1 MADTDLNDDALAAYP
16 AGTPVVMVNL
26 LKFRARAADGEGTG
40 WDAYRRYSEKVA
52 PLIKARGGA
61 ILWAGEAHG
70 AALGPAAE
78 GDWDYVALVRY
89 PDKAAF
95 RAMIASPEYAA
106 ANPFRLA
113 AVERHVIVAAEQKF
127 GRFRED

>member
-1 MADTDLNDDALAAYP
+1 VADTDINDDVLAAHP
-16 AGTPVVMVNL
+16 EGTSLVMVNL
-26 LKFRARAADGEGTG
+26 LKFRARAGDGKGTG
-40 WDAYRRYSEKVA
+40 WDAYVRYSEKVA
-52 PLIKARGGA
+52 PLIKAHGGD

-106 ANPFRLA
+106 ANADRLA
-113 AVERHVIVAAEQKF
+113 AVERHVIVAAAEKF
-127 GRFRED
+127 GRFREG